1 MVASSSSRFRESGP
15 DRPSKYRLALET
27 SLLPL
32 PFSLVESS
40 WGEAIKRLFGGTSK
54 LSRCISPTTARWAN
68 RSYDHAVV
76 LYAQVNLVSQSD
88 LIDHCFGQANTS
100 RVAYANELSFHR
112 GDHNVTTSGKPE
124 QAPHI
129 PLTGL
134 CAQQPRRSC
143 RRRVPRDARDL
154 SKRTLGSARAVLGKR
169 YGHPPQQRQPAAA
182 AAASRSRGRSQTRDE
197 ATGGLTSLRPLSSCQ
212 REARYTTTADLV
224 THYAIGFPF
233 WTQSWQR
240 HEAHTGERSCKS
252 LHWHASCFC
261 KAWLR
266 PQQRGSSPMEIGKHW
281 EMIRAI
287 FEENR
292 NSCKHFAVASVG
304 EDGMPHV
311 APIGAL
317 FLREDRTGQVS
328 SSMSSL
334 SQLRAM

>member
-32 PFSLVESS
+32 PFGLVESS

-154 SKRTLGSARAVLGKR
+154 SKRTLGSARAVAWETLRASAAAEAASSRGSQQQ
-169 YGHPPQQRQPAAA
+169 PPQHHPAVLQP
-182 AAASRSRGRSQTRDE
+182 
-197 ATGGLTSLRPLSSCQ
+197 PLSAPPRPHGSP
-212 REARYTTTADLV
+212 T
-224 THYAIGFPF
+224 PF
-233 WTQSWQR
+233 
-240 HEAHTGERSCKS
+240 
-252 LHWHASCFC
+252 
-261 KAWLR
+261 
-266 PQQRGSSPMEIGKHW
+266 
-281 EMIRAI
+281 IRACPPRSPGPKI
-287 FEENR
+287 
-292 NSCKHFAVASVG
+292 K
-304 EDGMPHV
+304 P
-311 APIGAL
+311 P
-317 FLREDRTGQVS
+317 
-328 SSMSSL
+328 
-334 SQLRAM
+334 